1 MRYGILSGLFQAT
14 VVIAAEIPMVL
25 SAEQVGLGGTP
36 PDPAKERARAVERA
50 KTALSRKLDVPI
62 SGISLDSATEKTWPN
77 TSLGCPE
84 KDRMYAQVVTS
95 GFAVVL
101 GAKGTTHEVH
111 VSARRVVFC
120 PAPPPP
126 TGRQLSEPRR

>member
-1 MRYGILSGLFQAT
+1 MRCGILYGLCQAT
-14 VVIAAEIPMVL
+14 VVLAAAIPMVL
-25 SAEQVGLGGTP
+25 SAQQVGLGGAP

-62 SGISLDSATEKTWPN
+62 SGVSFESAEPKTWPN

-95 GFAVVL
+95 GFAVLL
-101 GAKGTTHEVH
+101 GAKGTTHEIH

-120 PAPPPP
+120 PAPAPP
-126 TGRQLSEPRR
+126 TGR